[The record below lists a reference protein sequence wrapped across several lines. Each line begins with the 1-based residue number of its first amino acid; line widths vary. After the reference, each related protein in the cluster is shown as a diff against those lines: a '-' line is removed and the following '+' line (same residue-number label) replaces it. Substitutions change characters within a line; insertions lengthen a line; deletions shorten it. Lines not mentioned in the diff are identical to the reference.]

1 MHRVSAHCKRS
12 ARGGE
17 GGGITMATTTAKPE
31 LLVGKRLRRREDPRL
46 ITGTATYVDDMKM
59 PGMLYATIVRSPHAA
74 AKIRSMDISKAAAHP
89 GVAAVF
95 TGKDTEKVGPVPCGA
110 SLPGLRVPHHY
121 ILAPERV
128 YFVGHPVAVV
138 VATDR
143 YVAKDAADL
152 IEIDWDVTHAVADPE
167 KAIAAGAPAVHPEW
181 PDNKAF
187 DYHQEGGD
195 VDKAFAEADVIVK
208 QRITSQRLIP
218 TAMETRGV
226 VAEWRAADRQLN
238 LYSST
243 QIPHL
248 MRTLVAQMLG
258 LEENRLR
265 VVTPEVG
272 GGFGCKLNVY
282 AEEALMG
289 FVAMKLNKP
298 IKWIES
304 RRENFLCTIHGRG
317 HVDYYE
323 LAAKKDGTITGI
335 KLLIIQDLGAY
346 HQLLTPAIPT
356 LSVLMMPGLYKTANV
371 RADII
376 GAFTNCVPTDA
387 YRGAG
392 RPEATHGIE
401 RMVDILAAELKM
413 DPAEIRLKNFIQKED
428 FPFPTATGLIYDTG
442 DYTLPLK
449 KALGMAGYEELR
461 AEQAE
466 KRKRGELM
474 GIGISTYGEICA
486 FGPSPAT
493 PAGGWESATVKID
506 PSGKVT
512 VMTGASPHGQGEETT
527 FAQIAADELGVD
539 IDDILVLH
547 GDTAIVQYGIGTF
560 GSRGTAVGGTAV
572 YFALQD
578 LKAKIKK
585 FGAMLLGSDDVTLS
599 GGVVTCNKTGATKTL
614 PEIAGASYRAMTLPA
629 NTEPGLFATHF
640 WEPPNFTFPFGAH
653 IVITDIDRETGEITI
668 RRYIAVDDC
677 GNILN
682 PLIVD
687 GQVHGG
693 VAQGLGQALWEQ
705 AVYDDSGQLVTGEL
719 TDYALPRAHMMP
731 WIESDHTT
739 TPTPVNPLGVKGVG
753 EAGTIGCSPA
763 MVNSVVDALSPL
775 GVRHIDMPMTA
786 EKIWRLIE
794 GAMSQQPV
802 ARMGETI

>member
-1 MHRVSAHCKRS
+1 
-12 ARGGE
+12 
-17 GGGITMATTTAKPE
+17 MATTTAKPE

-74 AKIRSMDISKAAAHP
+74 AKIRSMDISKAAALP

-110 SLPGLRVPHHY
+110 SLPNLRVPHHY

-143 YVAKDAADL
+143 YIAKDAADL
-152 IEIDWDVTHAVADPE
+152 IEIDWDVTDAVADPE
-167 KAIAAGAPAVHPEW
+167 KAIAKGAPAVHPEW

-187 DYHQEGGD
+187 DYHQEGGE

-208 QRITSQRLIP
+208 QRITSQRLVP
-218 TAMETRGV
+218 MPMETRGV

-298 IKWIES
+298 VKWIES

-323 LAAKKDGTITGI
+323 VAAKKDGTITGI

-356 LSVLMMPGLYKTANV
+356 LSVLMMPGLYKTANI

-442 DYTLPLK
+442 DYSLPLK
-449 KALGMAGYEELR
+449 KALGMAGYDDLR

-585 FGAMLLGSDDVTLS
+585 FGAMLLASEDVTLS
-599 GGVVTCNKTGATKTL
+599 GGVVTCNKTGATKSL
-614 PEIAGASYRAMTLPA
+614 QEIAGASYRAMTLPA

-653 IVITDIDRETGEITI
+653 LVVSDIDRETGEIKI

-705 AVYDDSGQLVTGEL
+705 AVYDDSGQLVTGEM

-775 GVRHIDMPMTA
+775 GVRHIDMPMTP
-786 EKIWRLIE
+786 EKIWRLIKSS
-794 GAMSQQPV
+794 SQQPV
-802 ARMGETI
+802 ASSQHGERS